1 MRYEEPRH
9 VWTGL
14 PITHRACLLCVCVFI
29 TAVPAVI
36 NMSSIVSCS
45 SPPHTVRVGVGGET
59 MEDMC
64 CEREEGERERE
75 RARKVRLHY

>member
-1 MRYEEPRH
+1 
-9 VWTGL
+9 
-14 PITHRACLLCVCVFI
+14 
-29 TAVPAVI
+29 
-36 NMSSIVSCS
+36 MSSIVSCS
-45 SPPHTVRVGVGGET
+45 SPPHAVRVGVGGET